1 LSGSLVPGGSL
12 AVLGIEL
19 PTRRRNRANGQVIAV
34 DASGFRLRV
43 EESFG
48 NCPKYIQ
55 RRTPRIVAAEP
66 SPGTWRFE
74 SDGMDEWARG
84 LIARADTLFVASYAD
99 PQHGSAK
106 RRVDVSHRGGRSGFV
121 HVAADGTLTL
131 PDFVGN
137 FYFNTLGNLLANPR
151 AGIVIPDFTT
161 GDLLFLSGRTEIVW
175 DGPEVARFP
184 GASLALLGIELP
196 TRRRNRANGH
206 VVALDEAGFRLRVEE
221 SFGNCPKYIQRRTPR
236 IVAGEAAREAWRFQ
250 PGGLNEWARGLVGCA
265 DTLFVASYADRE
277 HGAPKRR
284 VDVSHRGGNPG
295 FVHVAEDGT
304 LTVPDLVGN
313 FLFNTLGNLLA
324 NPRAGVV
331 VPDFGTGDVLFLS
344 GATEIVWDGPEVA
357 RFAGAQRL
365 WRLRPSAGIGLRGA
379 LPLRGELEERSP
391 ELTGTGRWPTC
402 GPR

>member
-1 LSGSLVPGGSL
+1 MPGPVSPQPPSPFHPGETAVQERVGVREKIEAFGRRAIRDYMPEQHRSFFAQLPFVVVGS
-12 AVLGIEL
+12 
-19 PTRRRNRANGQVIAV
+19 V
-34 DASGFRLRV
+34 DA
-43 EESFG
+43 
-48 NCPKYIQ
+48 
-55 RRTPRIVAAEP
+55 
-66 SPGTWRFE
+66 
-74 SDGMDEWARG
+74 DGAPWASLLAG
-84 LIARADTLFVASYAD
+84 A
-99 PQHGSAK
+99 P
-106 RRVDVSHRGGRSGFV
+106 GFV
-121 HVAADGTLTL
+121 HSPDERTLLIRARPLENDPLSRTL
-131 PDFVGN
+131 
-137 FYFNTLGNLLANPR
+137 L
-151 AGIVIPDFTT
+151 
-161 GDLLFLSGRTEIVW
+161 
-175 DGPEVARFP
+175 P

-206 VVALDEAGFRLRVEE
+206 VLALDEAGFRLRVEE

-236 IVAGEAAREAWRFQ
+236 IVAGDGAREAWRFQ
-250 PGGLNEWARGLVGCA
+250 PGGLSEWARGLIGCA
-265 DTLFVASYADRE
+265 DTLFVASYADPE

-344 GATEIVWDGPEVA
+344 GATQIVWDGPEVA

-379 LPLRGELEERSP
+379 LPLRAELEERSP
-391 ELTGTGRWPTC
+391 ELNGTGSWPTC